1 VILKHAGTA
10 AYNEVHPPSL
20 LNDHLTPSKRTGKLD
35 TSTLPPSWPQQHQQQ
50 SLPAPS
56 PSSPAAASTKPPL
69 ETLISSHDFEAVAAR
84 TLSKKT
90 WAFFSS
96 AATDL
101 VTAKANRAVFD
112 RAWWQPRVLRSV
124 RDVNTRTRILGCES
138 AVPFFCAPAAMARL
152 AHPEGERAIAAACG
166 RKGVIQCVSVVF
178 CLSFFSVLCRPPY
191 SSPLLSLAFLPL
203 PLDEVSLYPLIPS
216 PVPRCHCCCCC
227 CCRPSIAIDVR
238 REEQTKLMRI
248 HPARSPPAP
257 PSPSPPSRPPHPRRT
272 LSSSSSTST
281 KTAPPPPSASAPPSS
296 PSTRPSPASARP
308 ASASAPTRRCA
319 RP

>member
-1 VILKHAGTA
+1 MILKHAGTA

-101 VTAKANRAVFD
+101 VTVKANRAVFD

-166 RKGVIQCVSVVF
+166 RKGVIQCVSTSASVP
-178 CLSFFSVLCRPPY
+178 LASITPAAPPTHPFFFQLYVNKDRAAA
-191 SSPLLSLAFLPL
+191 SLGIRAIFVTV
-203 PLDEVSLYPLIPS
+203 DA
-216 PVPRCHCCCCC
+216 PVPGKREAGERERADETLHS
-227 CCRPSIAIDVR
+227 PMSGVR
-238 REEQTKLMRI
+238 AK
-248 HPARSPPAP
+248 
-257 PSPSPPSRPPHPRRT
+257 RRQVRQ
-272 LSSSSSTST
+272 SG
-281 KTAPPPPSASAPPSS
+281 
-296 PSTRPSPASARP
+296 
-308 ASASAPTRRCA
+308 
-319 RP
+319 

>member
-1 VILKHAGTA
+1 MILKHAGTA

-101 VTAKANRAVFD
+101 VTVKANRAVFD

-178 CLSFFSVLCRPPY
+178 CLFFFGSLSSSLLL
-191 SSPLLSLAFLPL
+191 SSPFLGFPSPPARRGISVPLDPVPSPPL
-203 PLDEVSLYPLIPS
+203 PLLLLLLLLQKQH
-216 PVPRCHCCCCC
+216 RN
-227 CCRPSIAIDVR
+227 R
-238 REEQTKLMRI
+238 RKE
-248 HPARSPPAP
+248 
-257 PSPSPPSRPPHPRRT
+257 RR
-272 LSSSSSTST
+272 
-281 KTAPPPPSASAPPSS
+281 AD
-296 PSTRPSPASARP
+296 
-308 ASASAPTRRCA
+308 
-319 RP
+319 

>member
-1 VILKHAGTA
+1 MAKEQLVTADQVQQHSEAENCWVMIDGRCGTWPNSRLSTRAALPTIDWAANGCTEVILKHAGTA

-101 VTAKANRAVFD
+101 VTVKANRAVFD

-166 RKGVIQCVSVVF
+166 RKGVIQC
-178 CLSFFSVLCRPPY
+178 
-191 SSPLLSLAFLPL
+191 
-203 PLDEVSLYPLIPS
+203 
-216 PVPRCHCCCCC
+216 
-227 CCRPSIAIDVR
+227 
-238 REEQTKLMRI
+238 
-248 HPARSPPAP
+248 
-257 PSPSPPSRPPHPRRT
+257 
-272 LSSSSSTST
+272 
-281 KTAPPPPSASAPPSS
+281 
-296 PSTRPSPASARP
+296 SPAATAAAAAAAAEA
-308 ASASAPTRRCA
+308 ASQ
-319 RP
+319 